1 MATNTRRTLYGLS
14 ALVFI
19 CMFNLTFIV
28 PSVKELIMDR
38 FDASVSEASLF
49 VSVEML
55 AYILFAMVWGAIS
68 DKRGERRVFIAL
80 GFLGSAILYYTMTLA
95 PDLVTLLAL
104 RFTQGALTVMS
115 WSLIMTI
122 VLDTVD
128 RRDYGASMGIVGT
141 GLALGL
147 GFGAPVGGA
156 LGDVDPLLPLYAA
169 SVMFVLA
176 TAMSLVIVKD
186 LPIVHKTES
195 IVRAMRLAVSN
206 RRVVAPYLFA
216 FAERFSAGFLV
227 LLFPIFLADEFGASP
242 QERGLYLAAFLLPFA
257 LLQYPFGR
265 LSDVRGRRKML
276 IFGGMAYAGLFAT
289 LGLLDIDLI
298 PVFMA
303 GCGALAA
310 MLLPVSMALIG
321 TAASRGERATFMGG
335 FNSMGSVG
343 FALGPILAA
352 LFSEEFGYRWAFLL
366 GGVVV
371 CISVIASVPFLPR
384 TSDGSDDE
392 TGRAGTSD

>member
-1 MATNTRRTLYGLS
+1 MATSTRRILYGLS

-28 PSVKELIMDR
+28 PSVKELIIDR

-68 DKRGERRVFIAL
+68 DKRGERRIFIAM
-80 GFLGSAILYYTMTLA
+80 GFLGSAILYYTMALA
-95 PDLVTLLAL
+95 PDLTTLLAV
-104 RFTQGALTVMS
+104 RFAQGALTVMS

-147 GFGAPVGGA
+147 GFGAPVGGV
-156 LGDVDPLLPLYAA
+156 LGEVDPLLPLYAA
-169 SVMFVLA
+169 SAMFLVA
-176 TAMSLVIVKD
+176 TAMSLVVVRD
-186 LPIVHKTES
+186 LPIVHRTES
-195 IVRAMRLAVSN
+195 IVRAIRLAVGD

-242 QERGLYLAAFLLPFA
+242 QERGLYLAAFLIPFA
-257 LLQYPFGR
+257 LLQYPLGR
-265 LSDVRGRRKML
+265 LSDVRGRRSML
-276 IFGGMAYAGLFAT
+276 IFGGMAYAGLFAV

-298 PVFMA
+298 PIFMV

-321 TAASRGERATFMGG
+321 AVAGKSERATFMGG

-343 FALGPILAA
+343 FALGPLLAA
-352 LFSEEFGYRWAFLL
+352 LFSEEFGYRSAFLL
-366 GGVVV
+366 GGAIVCVSVV
-371 CISVIASVPFLPR
+371 ASIPFLSR
-384 TSDGSDDE
+384 RSDEERLQD
-392 TGRAGTSD
+392 GRDGES